1 MILKSQVEWALH
13 CCAILAGLPVAV
25 VYLIFQRKVTEAIML
40 SAGIKG

>member
-1 MILKSQVEWALH
+1 V
-13 CCAILAGLPVAV
+13 AI